1 MDKGI
6 SRREDK
12 EKRTAKR
19 FGSIFFRHATLL
31 STCLILLF
39 FMFFMP
45 FMAGSGRA
53 LYADTSSREVRPSSR
68 VITVKIAAEEALWIK
83 PAWKKDIKKLISIS
97 SETFKDKF
105 GIEFRIVAWE
115 SWTPGKNLYSLQAV
129 LEDLK
134 RKVSPGE
141 ADIVVG
147 MVAPSYANDPPAG
160 FADYFHGCML
170 LKLVNPWILAP
181 IVLHELGHI
190 FGAVDLDETSSVM
203 DPRNPGLEFDRFSAR
218 IITLNRDRSFHTSS
232 FPFPRGL
239 MNEVVAAFQARAS
252 LRRCEP
258 ELHLYLAYLYIES
271 GDYTSAS
278 AECFEILKSS
288 PDSTDVR
295 VLLGNLKL
303 AQGDADEAIAE
314 YKDILERQANL
325 PTVHFN
331 LGVAW
336 SKRGNPEEAA
346 SSFREAVR
354 LNPDYAEAHTN
365 LGHLS
370 LKKGDVDAAVRHSR
384 TALKIYPD
392 FPEGLC
398 VLSVALILKGDG
410 ESLKEAVEL
419 SRKAVSL
426 RSELPEA
433 HVILG
438 IAYENVGE
446 YAKAEAAFLKSLDLR
461 PDLPEAHLILAIL
474 YKKTG
479 RNDQAAFHLAR
490 IDPDF
495 MVRYRIQS
503 PQDVIRLRSAA
514 LLEQVR

>member
-1 MDKGI
+1 MNKGT
-6 SRREDK
+6 SRRKDK
-12 EKRTAKR
+12 KESKAQR
-19 FGSIFFRHATLL
+19 FGFVFFRFSKLFTAFLL
-31 STCLILLF
+31 PLLLI
-39 FMFFMP
+39 
-45 FMAGSGRA
+45 AGAGRA
-53 LYADTSSREVRPSSR
+53 LFGETSSREARPSSR
-68 VITVKIAAEEALWIK
+68 LVTIKIAAEEALGIR
-83 PAWKKDIKKLISIS
+83 PAWRKDIKKLISIS

-105 GIEFRIVAWE
+105 GVEFRIIAWE

-147 MVAPSYANDPPAG
+147 VVAPSYANDPPAG
-160 FADYFHGCML
+160 IADYFQGCVL
-170 LKLVNPWILAP
+170 LKLVNSWALAP

-190 FGAVDLDETSSVM
+190 FGAVDLDETGSVM
-203 DPRNPGLEFDRFSAR
+203 NPHNPGLEFDRFSAR
-218 IITLNRDRSFHTSS
+218 IITLNRDRSFHTGS
-232 FPFPRGL
+232 FPFPRSL
-239 MNEVVAAFQARAS
+239 TNEVVAAFQARSS

-258 ELHLYLAYLYIES
+258 ELHLFLAYLYIES
-271 GDYTSAS
+271 ADYASAS
-278 AECFEILKSS
+278 AECLEILKSS

-303 AQGDADEAIAE
+303 AQGNVDEAIAE
-314 YKDILERQANL
+314 YRDILERQANL

-354 LNPDYAEAHTN
+354 LKPDYAEAHAN
-365 LGHLS
+365 LGHLC
-370 LKKGDVDAAVRHSR
+370 LKKGDVDAALRHGR

-410 ESLKEAVEL
+410 DSLKEAVEL

-426 RSELPEA
+426 RPGLPEA

-446 YAKAEAAFLKSLDLR
+446 YVKAEAAFLRSLDLR
-461 PDLPEAHLILAIL
+461 PDLLEAHLILAIL

-479 RNDQAAFHLAR
+479 QDEQAASHLSR
-490 IDPDF
+490 VDPDF
-495 MVRYRIQS
+495 MARHRIQS
-503 PQDVIRLRSAA
+503 PMDVVRLRSAA
-514 LLEQVR
+514 LLERVR